1 MIVSFGTHVQKDD
14 ISSNI
19 SQFFKIVFFFLGG
32 GGGGF
37 GGKSA
42 KNVLKLPISVCHAL
56 YLRKCRSY
64 HGDFWYTGVK

>member
-19 SQFFKIVFFFLGG
+19 SQFFKIVFFFFWLGL
-32 GGGGF
+32 

>member
-19 SQFFKIVFFFLGG
+19 SQFFKIVFFGG
-32 GGGGF
+32 LL

-42 KNVLKLPISVCHAL
+42 KNDLKLPISVCHDL
-56 YLRKCRSY
+56 YLRKCRPY
-64 HGDFWYTGVK
+64 HGDFWYAGVK

>member
-19 SQFFKIVFFFLGG
+19 SQFFKIVFFFFGG
-32 GGGGF
+32 GGLV
-37 GGKSA
+37 GKSA

-56 YLRKCRSY
+56 YLKKCRSY
-64 HGDFWYTGVK
+64 HGDFWYTGVN